1 MRDKRGFTL
10 IELIVVLGLASIVI
24 SVVMSFF
31 IANFKS
37 YEAIN
42 TESEA
47 QYQSQY
53 IINFMTDK
61 ILGAESFE
69 GHTGSVFKFKNPD
82 GKEIT
87 FEGAEERVRYRHGTD
102 APVLIGNYVKTLNI
116 ESSGAGEITI
126 TLILENGNKEY
137 FAEQIVYM
145 RNSPN

>member
-69 GHTGSVFKFKNPD
+69 GQTGNIFKFKNPD
-82 GKEIT
+82 DKEIT
-87 FEGAEERVRYRHGTD
+87 FEGVGERVRYRHGTD

-137 FAEQIVYM
+137 SAEQIVYM